1 MKVMM
6 KKEYITPEMLIRR
19 VILEGFIADS
29 ENLDNNPYTGSDDWG
44 DDQGAKK
51 GGDSWTNPI
60 DDIWED

>member
-1 MKVMM
+1 MM

-51 GGDSWTNPI
+51 GWRLMD
-60 DDIWED
+60 